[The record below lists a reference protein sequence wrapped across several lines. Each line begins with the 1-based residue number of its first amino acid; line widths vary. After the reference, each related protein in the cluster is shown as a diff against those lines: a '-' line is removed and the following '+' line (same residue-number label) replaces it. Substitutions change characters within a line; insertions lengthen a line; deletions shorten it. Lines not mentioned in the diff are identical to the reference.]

1 MNNRIVLLS
10 ALALGLLTGGCRK
23 EPIYELTDVSVLP
36 PSPNKD
42 QPKTNEQYVSV
53 LHANLFQSGMDAND
67 LYRMGQCIESIGDK
81 ELAREVIISN
91 FMNRPGVIMPTDAEM
106 RSDIDAFVVDT
117 YRRFLVRE
125 HDEGRTVGD
134 SRQPGLLQLGRSGRE
149 QCRRDQR
156 RVRVGRVDEAAA
168 ELLHHHHRLDGA
180 KAHAALRF
188 GNREAGQPEAGQ
200 FGVDSAGG
208 AARAR
213 DRVAAVEGEALLN
226 PARDGFAQRELFRR
240 EIEVHRVQL
249 PSTVCA
255 TMLRCTSLE
264 PP

>member
-1 MNNRIVLLS
+1 MNSRIVLLS

-117 YRRFLVRE
+117 YRRFLVRDPSEAERTWFRNYIEADPNVTPEIVYFSFAMSDE
-125 HDEGRTVGD
+125 H
-134 SRQPGLLQLGRSGRE
+134 
-149 QCRRDQR
+149 C
-156 RVRVGRVDEAAA
+156 
-168 ELLHHHHRLDGA
+168 
-180 KAHAALRF
+180 F
-188 GNREAGQPEAGQ
+188 Y
-200 FGVDSAGG
+200 
-208 AARAR
+208 
-213 DRVAAVEGEALLN
+213 
-226 PARDGFAQRELFRR
+226 
-240 EIEVHRVQL
+240 
-249 PSTVCA
+249 
-255 TMLRCTSLE
+255 
-264 PP
+264 